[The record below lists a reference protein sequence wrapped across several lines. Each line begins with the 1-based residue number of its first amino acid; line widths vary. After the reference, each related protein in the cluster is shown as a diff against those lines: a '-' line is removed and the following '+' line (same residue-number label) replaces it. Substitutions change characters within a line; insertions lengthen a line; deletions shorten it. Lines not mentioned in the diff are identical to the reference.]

1 MRLNQIDR
9 LGDWNPQL
17 LRELKGRL
25 KPRNLVIT
33 GAISLLGQ
41 FVLLIVS
48 QGQLPIPMPLSTPT
62 AEIRNKYCTGGDNS
76 YERDCILD
84 GLGGFLINWQ
94 LWWLDLFIILCFIG
108 IFALIVAGTYML
120 MSDVATEQ
128 RRDTLN
134 FIRLSPESTR
144 GILVGKMLG
153 VPILLYFVVFLAVPL
168 HL

>member
-9 LGDWNPQL
+9 LSDWNPQL

-25 KPRNLVIT
+25 KPRNLLLA

-41 FVLLIVS
+41 FLL
-48 QGQLPIPMPLSTPT
+48 
-62 AEIRNKYCTGGDNS
+62 
-76 YERDCILD
+76 
-84 GLGGFLINWQ
+84 LGGFLIDRQ
-94 LWWLDLFIILCFIG
+94 AWWLDFFIILSFIG

-120 MSDVATEQ
+120 ISDIATEQ

-153 VPILLYFVVFLAVPL
+153 VPILLYFVVATILSRDTLQRKPL
-168 HL
+168 SQC